1 MNDPTFMEVFNVNQ
15 AKNMDNNVA
24 MKWVSTLP
32 SW

>member
-24 MKWVSTLP
+24 MKWNLKY
-32 SW
+32 